1 LATLDELEREPSGTR
16 ADLGDPVYVARQP
29 AHDTGMEPLG
39 AGQPIIELRFQ
50 PVQQFPG
57 QDHVGLRI
65 TVPLRDKP
73 ACLVAREDA

>member
-1 LATLDELEREPSGTR
+1 
-16 ADLGDPVYVARQP
+16 
-29 AHDTGMEPLG
+29 MEPLG